1 MVDHIGCCFNQCIC
15 CTLLYYYTFSFP
27 SADEY
32 PSTISDH
39 HSPSS
44 VPISPSPRILTGCPI
59 STVPP
64 AGQSVPRI
72 QTALSDPSQPQSQ
85 LQVAKECP
93 QSAKPPSGSRSGVRG
108 SSAVCPLNRDKK
120 QRLSSVSVGGQT
132 VAKQPKS
139 SCQKSTNGWKPVG
152 LPFEKEV
159 FIVVSRKVQLGV
171 FLSLNQV

>member
-1 MVDHIGCCFNQCIC
+1 MVDCVGCCCSRCLC
-15 CTLLYYYTFSFP
+15 CTLLYHDTIFFP

-32 PSTISDH
+32 PSSIGDH

-44 VPISPSPRILTGCPI
+44 VPVSPSPRVLTGCPI
-59 STVPP
+59 PTVPP

-72 QTALSDPSQPQSQ
+72 QTPLSDPSQPQPQ

-108 SSAVCPLNRDKK
+108 SSAVPPLNRDKK
-120 QRLSSVSVGGQT
+120 QRLSSVSVGGQA

-159 FIVVSRKVQLGV
+159 FIVVSRKVNLR
-171 FLSLNQV
+171 FLF